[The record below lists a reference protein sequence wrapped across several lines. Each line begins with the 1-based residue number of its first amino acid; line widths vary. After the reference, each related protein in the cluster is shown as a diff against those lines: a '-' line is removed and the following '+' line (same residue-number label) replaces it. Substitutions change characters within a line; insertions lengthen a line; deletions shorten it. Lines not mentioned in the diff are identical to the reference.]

1 MNPIKVAL
9 CSLGSL
15 FIGATAAQP
24 YPSKT
29 IKLIVPVSAGGGSD
43 MVGRAVADRL
53 SRALGQTVIVENIGG
68 GGGVLGTQ
76 ATQRAAPDGYTLML
90 GYVATHGT
98 NPAVRKVPYDAVK
111 DFTPIGMVGTTP
123 NVLVVTATLPIQ
135 NFSDFLAYV
144 RANDSKMSYGSSGQ
158 GSLTQLS
165 MEMLKQQINSDM
177 VHVPYKGIAPA
188 ITDLLGGQTQT
199 MMPGLA
205 AALPHLKGGK
215 MRAIAVTGEKRHPLL
230 PDVPTFAELGFKA
243 VDSVQWYGIVGPA
256 KLPADIVKRLSE
268 TLRAAITAPDFRE
281 KLQSEAIDPA
291 PMSPEQFGDYIKSE
305 VARWTQIAK
314 SKNITAD

>member
-1 MNPIKVAL
+1 MIKTIAIAAL
-9 CSLGSL
+9 GLGL
-15 FIGATAAQP
+15 GATSAQP
-24 YPSKT
+24 YPNKS

-53 SRALGQTVIVENIGG
+53 GRALGQTVIVENIGG

-76 ATQRAAPDGYTLML
+76 ATQRATPDGYTLML

-98 NPAVRKVPYDAVK
+98 NPAVRKLPYDAVK
-111 DFTPIGMVGTTP
+111 DFTAIGMVGTTP
-123 NVLVVTATLPIQ
+123 NVLVVTASLPIQ
-135 NFSDFLAYV
+135 NFTDFLAYV
-144 RANDSKMSYGSSGQ
+144 KTNDAKMSYGSSGQ

-165 MEMLKQQINSDM
+165 MEMLKQQINSEM

-215 MRAIAVTGEKRHPLL
+215 MRAIAVTGDKRHPLL
-230 PDVPTFAELGFKA
+230 PDVPTFAELGYKA
-243 VDSVQWYGIVGPA
+243 VDSVQWYGIVGPT
-256 KLPADIVKRLSE
+256 KMPADITKKLSE
-268 TLRAAITAPDFRE
+268 TLRAAITTPDFRE
-281 KLQSEAIDPA
+281 KLQSEAIDPL

-305 VARWTQIAK
+305 VTRWTQIAK

>member
-1 MNPIKVAL
+1 MNRISLAL
-9 CSLGSL
+9 CTLAAL
-15 FIGATAAQP
+15 FVGAAAAQP
-24 YPSKT
+24 YPNKT

-53 SRALGQTVIVENIGG
+53 SRALGQTVIVDNIGG

-123 NVLVVTATLPIQ
+123 NVLVVTASLPIQ
-135 NFSDFLAYV
+135 NFADFLAYV
-144 RANDSKMSYGSSGQ
+144 KANDTKMSYGSSGQ

-165 MEMLKQQINSDM
+165 MEMLKQQINSEM

-215 MRAIAVTGEKRHPLL
+215 MRAIAVTGAKRHALL
-230 PDVPTFAELGFKA
+230 PDVPTFAELGYKA

-256 KLPADIVKRLSE
+256 KMPADITKRLSE
-268 TLRAAITAPDFRE
+268 TLRAAITTPDFRE

-305 VARWTQIAK
+305 VTRWTQIAK
-314 SKNITAD
+314 SKNITAE

>member
-1 MNPIKVAL
+1 MNRISLAL
-9 CSLGSL
+9 CTLAAL
-15 FIGATAAQP
+15 FAGAASAQP
-24 YPSKT
+24 YPNKT

-53 SRALGQTVIVENIGG
+53 SRALGQTVIVDNIGG

-123 NVLVVTATLPIQ
+123 NVLVVTASLPIQ
-135 NFSDFLAYV
+135 NFADFLAYV
-144 RANDSKMSYGSSGQ
+144 KANDTKMSYGSSGQ

-165 MEMLKQQINSDM
+165 MEMLKQQINSEM

-188 ITDLLGGQTQT
+188 ITDLLGGQTQS

-215 MRAIAVTGEKRHPLL
+215 MRAIAVTGAKRHALL
-230 PDVPTFAELGFKA
+230 PDVPTFTELGYKA

-256 KLPADIVKRLSE
+256 KMPADITKRLSE
-268 TLRAAITAPDFRE
+268 TLRAAISTPDFRE
-281 KLQSEAIDPA
+281 KLQSEAIDPS

-305 VARWTQIAK
+305 VTRWTQIAK
-314 SKNITAD
+314 SKNITAE

>member
-1 MNPIKVAL
+1 MKRFTAAL
-9 CSLGSL
+9 CLLGVS
-15 FIGATAAQP
+15 FAGSASAQS
-24 YPSKT
+24 YPNKS

-53 SRALGQTVIVENIGG
+53 GRALGQTVIVENIGG

-76 ATQRAAPDGYTLML
+76 ATQRATPDGYTLML

-98 NPAVRKVPYDAVK
+98 NPAVRKLPYDAVK
-111 DFTPIGMVGTTP
+111 DFTAIGMVGTTP
-123 NVLVVTATLPIQ
+123 NVLVVTASLPIQ
-135 NFSDFLAYV
+135 NFTDFLAYV
-144 RANDSKMSYGSSGQ
+144 KANDAKMSYGSSGQ

-165 MEMLKQQINSDM
+165 MEMLKQQINSEM

-215 MRAIAVTGEKRHPLL
+215 MRAIAVTGDKRHPLL
-230 PDVPTFAELGFKA
+230 PDVPTFAELGYKA

-256 KLPADIVKRLSE
+256 KMPADITKKLSE
-268 TLRAAITAPDFRE
+268 TLRAAITTPDFRE
-281 KLQSEAIDPA
+281 KLQSEAIDPL

-305 VARWTQIAK
+305 VTRWTQIAK

>member
-1 MNPIKVAL
+1 MNRISLAL
-9 CSLGSL
+9 CTLAAL
-15 FIGATAAQP
+15 FVGAAAAQP
-24 YPSKT
+24 YPNKT

-53 SRALGQTVIVENIGG
+53 SRALGQTVIVDNIGG
-68 GGGVLGTQ
+68 GGGVLGSQ

-123 NVLVVTATLPIQ
+123 NVLVVTASLPIQ
-135 NFSDFLAYV
+135 NFADFLAYV
-144 RANDSKMSYGSSGQ
+144 KANDTKMSYGSSGQ

-165 MEMLKQQINSDM
+165 MEMLK
-177 VHVPYKGIAPA
+177 PYKGIAPA

-215 MRAIAVTGEKRHPLL
+215 MRAIAVTGAKRHALL
-230 PDVPTFAELGFKA
+230 PDVPTFAELGYKA

-256 KLPADIVKRLSE
+256 KMPPDITKRLSE
-268 TLRAAITAPDFRE
+268 TLRAAISTPDFRE
-281 KLQSEAIDPA
+281 KLQSEAIDPS

-305 VARWTQIAK
+305 VTRWTQIAK
-314 SKNITAD
+314 SKNITAE

>member
-1 MNPIKVAL
+1 MNQFSLAL
-9 CSLGSL
+9 CTLAAL
-15 FIGATAAQP
+15 FVGAASAQP
-24 YPSKT
+24 YPNKT

-53 SRALGQTVIVENIGG
+53 SRALGQTVIVDNIGG

-123 NVLVVTATLPIQ
+123 NVLVVTASLPIQ
-135 NFSDFLAYV
+135 NFADFLAYV
-144 RANDSKMSYGSSGQ
+144 KANDTKMSYGSSGQ

-165 MEMLKQQINSDM
+165 MEMLKQQINSEM

-230 PDVPTFAELGFKA
+230 PDVPTFAELGYKA

-256 KLPADIVKRLSE
+256 KMPADITKRLSE
-268 TLRAAITAPDFRE
+268 TLRAAITTPDFRE